1 MLIRSDSFGNSCFC
15 DGDKVS
21 LSNKVMKS
29 MFSIALLRFCSK
41 ARASDFTL
49 EVIRVAAC
57 VTSRL
62 YYPISTYQLN
72 FSKRKYTILNLI
84 RKYITLYCEEKVIN
98 NFVNILLLHI

>member
-1 MLIRSDSFGNSCFC
+1 MGRHCASNPIQFFYFNFYFFIIISVISLDNSCFC

-29 MFSIALLRFCSK
+29 MLSIVLLRLCSK

-57 VTSRL
+57 ITSRL
-62 YYPISTYQLN
+62 
-72 FSKRKYTILNLI
+72 
-84 RKYITLYCEEKVIN
+84 
-98 NFVNILLLHI
+98 